1 MALTE
6 LKIKSLTSTS
16 KIQKISDGGGLV
28 LFINPKGNKYWR
40 YNFRFENKQKT
51 LSIGV
56 YPAVSLAE
64 ARKKHIQ
71 AKLLLAEGIDPT
83 MVNKTAKDAAKREIS
98 LQFES
103 VARDWWNAQLPRW
116 KESHS
121 IRILRAMEVDIFPVL
136 GGLSLT
142 DIKTPVVLDVLRQ
155 IEARGVNDTAL
166 RALQRIKAVFNFGI
180 QTGLIEYNPALALTG
195 VILKRKEIH
204 HHSLK
209 HTELTSFFENLYKS
223 PMKEYIRLAMIFQ
236 VIWFVRPGELRKAE
250 WSEFNFEKRE
260 WHIPAEKMKMQRPHV
275 VPLSNWA
282 LELLGQLH
290 KITGSSSYLFPNYR
304 DFNKP
309 MSENALSY
317 VMARMG
323 YKGQAVPH
331 GFRSLATDILNEHD
345 FKTDVIER
353 QLAHIESNKIRA
365 AYHRAEYLSQR
376 HEMMEWYSDWIR
388 GFIKN

>member
-83 MVNKTAKDAAKREIS
+83 MVNKTAEDAAKREIS

-121 IRILRAMEVDIFPVL
+121 IRILREMEVDIFPVL
-136 GGLSLT
+136 GGLTLT

-155 IEARGVNDTAL
+155 N
-166 RALQRIKAVFNFGI
+166 
-180 QTGLIEYNPALALTG
+180 
-195 VILKRKEIH
+195 
-204 HHSLK
+204 
-209 HTELTSFFENLYKS
+209 
-223 PMKEYIRLAMIFQ
+223 RLL
-236 VIWFVRPGELRKAE
+236 VY
-250 WSEFNFEKRE
+250 
-260 WHIPAEKMKMQRPHV
+260 
-275 VPLSNWA
+275 
-282 LELLGQLH
+282 
-290 KITGSSSYLFPNYR
+290 T
-304 DFNKP
+304 
-309 MSENALSY
+309 
-317 VMARMG
+317 
-323 YKGQAVPH
+323 
-331 GFRSLATDILNEHD
+331 
-345 FKTDVIER
+345 
-353 QLAHIESNKIRA
+353 
-365 AYHRAEYLSQR
+365 
-376 HEMMEWYSDWIR
+376 
-388 GFIKN
+388 

>member
-16 KIQKISDGGGLV
+16 KIQKISDGGGLI

-83 MVNKTAKDAAKREIS
+83 MVNKTAEDAAKREIS

-166 RALQRIKAVFNFGI
+166 RALQRIKADFNFGI
-180 QTGLIEYNPALALTG
+180 QTGQIEYNPALALTG
-195 VILKRKEIH
+195 VILK
-204 HHSLK
+204 
-209 HTELTSFFENLYKS
+209 
-223 PMKEYIRLAMIFQ
+223 
-236 VIWFVRPGELRKAE
+236 
-250 WSEFNFEKRE
+250 
-260 WHIPAEKMKMQRPHV
+260 
-275 VPLSNWA
+275 
-282 LELLGQLH
+282 
-290 KITGSSSYLFPNYR
+290 
-304 DFNKP
+304 
-309 MSENALSY
+309 
-317 VMARMG
+317 
-323 YKGQAVPH
+323 
-331 GFRSLATDILNEHD
+331 
-345 FKTDVIER
+345 
-353 QLAHIESNKIRA
+353 
-365 AYHRAEYLSQR
+365 
-376 HEMMEWYSDWIR
+376 
-388 GFIKN
+388 IK

>member
-6 LKIKSLTSTS
+6 LKIKSLAPTN

-56 YPAVSLAE
+56 YPVVSLAE

-71 AKLLLAEGIDPT
+71 AKLLVTEGIDPT
-83 MVNKTAKDAAKREIS
+83 TLNKAAEDAVKKEVS
-98 LQFES
+98 LLFES

-121 IRILRAMEVDIFPVL
+121 LRILRAMEMDLFPVL
-136 GGLSLT
+136 GTLSLA
-142 DIKTPVVLDVLRQ
+142 DIKTPMVLDVLRQ

-195 VILKRKEIH
+195 VIIKRKEIH
-204 HHSLK
+204 HHALK
-209 HTELTSFFENLYKS
+209 QTELTSFFDNLYKS

-236 VIWFVRPGELRKAE
+236 IIWFVRPGELRNAE

-275 VPLSNWA
+275 VPLSSWA
-282 LELLGQLH
+282 LELLGQLRE
-290 KITGSSSYLFPNYR
+290 ITGSSPYLFPNYR
-304 DFNKP
+304 DFSKP

-323 YKGQAVPH
+323 YKGKAVPH

-345 FKTDVIER
+345 FKADVIER

-365 AYHRAEYLSQR
+365 AYHRAEYLPQR
-376 HEMMEWYSDWIR
+376 HEMMEWYSGWVR
-388 GFIKN
+388 EFIKN

>member
-83 MVNKTAKDAAKREIS
+83 MVNKTAEDAAKREIS

-223 PMKEYIRLAMIFQ
+223 PMKEYIRSAMIFQ

-282 LELLGQLH
+282 LELLEELH
-290 KITGSSSYLFPNYR
+290 KINLN
-304 DFNKP
+304 N
-309 MSENALSY
+309 EQN
-317 VMARMG
+317 VAR
-323 YKGQAVPH
+323 
-331 GFRSLATDILNEHD
+331 
-345 FKTDVIER
+345 
-353 QLAHIESNKIRA
+353 
-365 AYHRAEYLSQR
+365 
-376 HEMMEWYSDWIR
+376 
-388 GFIKN
+388 

>member
-6 LKIKSLTSTS
+6 LRIKSLTTTNR
-16 KIQKISDGGGLV
+16 IQKISDGGGLV

-64 ARKKHIQ
+64 ARKRHIQ
-71 AKLLLAEGIDPT
+71 AKLLLGEGIDPST
-83 MVNKTAKDAAKREIS
+83 VGKAAEEAIKMEVRM
-98 LQFES
+98 QFES
-103 VARDWWNAQLPRW
+103 VARDWWAAQLPRW

-121 IRILRAMEVDIFPVL
+121 LRVLRAMEVDLFPVL
-136 GGLSLT
+136 GSLSLA
-142 DIKTPVVLDVLRQ
+142 DIKTPMVLDVLKQ

-180 QTGLIEYNPALALTG
+180 QTGVIENNPALALTG
-195 VILKRKEIH
+195 VILKRKEVH
-204 HHSLK
+204 HHALK
-209 HTELTSFFENLYKS
+209 QSELTLFFGILHKS

-236 VIWFVRPGELRKAE
+236 IIWFVRPGELRKAE
-250 WSEFNFEKRE
+250 WSEFDYEKRE
-260 WHIPAEKMKMQRPHV
+260 WHIPAGKMKMQKPHV

-282 LELLGQLH
+282 LELLNQLRE
-290 KITGSSSYLFPNYR
+290 ITGSSQYLFPNYR
-304 DFNKP
+304 DFSKL

-317 VMARMG
+317 AMARMG
-323 YKGQAVPH
+323 YKDKAVPH
-331 GFRSLATDILNEHD
+331 GFRSLATDVLNEHD
-345 FKTDVIER
+345 FKSDIIER

-365 AYHRAEYLSQR
+365 AYHRAEYLPQR
-376 HEMMEWYSDWIR
+376 HEMMEWYSNWIR
-388 GFIKN
+388 EFIKN